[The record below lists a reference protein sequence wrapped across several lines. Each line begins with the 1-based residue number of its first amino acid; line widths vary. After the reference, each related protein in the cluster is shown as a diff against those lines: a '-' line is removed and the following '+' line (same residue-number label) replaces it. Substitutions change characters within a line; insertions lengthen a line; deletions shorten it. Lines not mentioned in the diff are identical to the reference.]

1 MCSVNTYGLSTPLR
15 QLEMLLNSSKL
26 HRIGDFLKNCDHPMS
41 FKAYQIVI
49 FDERHVPPTQLG
61 DGPRFFRFFCDAF
74 PKGLR
79 RFLDMLELQPI
90 WNISHKQILYYSI
103 ENALSYNTKVK

>member
-1 MCSVNTYGLSTPLR
+1 
-15 QLEMLLNSSKL
+15 
-26 HRIGDFLKNCDHPMS
+26 MS
-41 FKAYQIVI
+41 IKTYQIGI
-49 FDERHVPPTQLG
+49 FDERHVPPPQLG
-61 DGPRFFRFFCDAF
+61 DGPRFSRFFCDAF

-103 ENALSYNTKVK
+103 ENALSYNTKVN

>member
-1 MCSVNTYGLSTPLR
+1 MSLKLTKFKFLMKDMNPLPN
-15 QLEMLLNSSKL
+15 LEMVP
-26 HRIGDFLKNCDHPMS
+26 DFS
-41 FKAYQIVI
+41 GV
-49 FDERHVPPTQLG
+49 
-61 DGPRFFRFFCDAF
+61 FCDAF

-90 WNISHKQILYYSI
+90 WNISHKQILYYSF

>member
-1 MCSVNTYGLSTPLR
+1 MCSVNTFGLSTPLR
-15 QLEMLLNSSKL
+15 ELEMLLNSSKL
-26 HRIGDFLKNCDHPMS
+26 HRIGVFLKNWDHPTS
-41 FKAYQIVI
+41 FKAYQIEI

-90 WNISHKQILYYSI
+90 
-103 ENALSYNTKVK
+103 